1 MRVFEISPDK
11 PLTAEDE
18 RIVANAKNKWT
29 TFLVGTIETENSEDW
44 RKKYVEEMKDIA
56 NNITDCKNIEE
67 NYNSETDVIV
77 IYNPKRN
84 TPTEDIDTQ
93 INWELDALENVDNI
107 YVNFEKDSKS
117 PISLLE
123 LGLFARTEKIC
134 VTCPKEFYKYDN
146 VRVVCERYN
155 IPIRN
160 EKKDKFNRIK

>member
-11 PLTAEDE
+11 PLTAEEE
-18 RIVANAKNKWT
+18 RIVAKAKNKWT
-29 TFLVGTIETENSEDW
+29 TFLAGTIETENSEDW

-56 NNITDCKNIEE
+56 NNITDCRNIEE

-84 TPTEDIDTQ
+84 TPPEDIDTQ
-93 INWELDALENVDNI
+93 INWELEALENVDNI
-107 YVNFEKDSKS
+107 YVNFEKNSKS

-123 LGLFARTEKIC
+123 LGLFARTGKIC

-155 IPIRN
+155 IPMRN
-160 EKKDKFNRIK
+160 GKKDNFNIIK